1 MRKHPVAMSLA
12 LLAGVAAAG
21 LLFGPA
27 GLRNEPQSAQAA
39 LLNEAKQITGV
50 SRLFGWSVAVSGDT
64 AVAGARYDQALLLNA
79 GAAFVFERDQ
89 GGADNWGEV
98 MKLTASDAQ
107 AHDELG
113 YSVAISGDT
122 VVVGAFGKD
131 SGGTRAG
138 AAYVFDRNEG
148 GADNWGEVTK
158 LTASDAQTGDQFG
171 ESVAVSGDTV
181 VVGAHHEDAGGSD
194 AGAVYVFQRDQGG
207 ADNWGEVT
215 KLTASDA
222 QAGDE
227 LGYSVAVSGDTAVV
241 GAHHEDAGGS
251 KAGAAYVFDRNEGG
265 ANNWGEVTKLTAS
278 DAETFDRFGYSVAV
292 NAVTAVVGGPREDA
306 GGDGAGAAYVFER
319 DEGGA
324 DNWGE
329 VTKLTASDAQAGD
342 QFGASVT
349 VSGDTAVVG
358 ANHEDAGASDAGAA
372 YVFDRNEG
380 GAGTW
385 GELSKL
391 TASNAASSDWF
402 GFSAGVS
409 GGTAV
414 LGAPQTEGQD
424 DTLGTVY
431 IFEIPLPKDQATD
444 TDGDTIANS
453 ADLDDDNDGCTD
465 KQEINGDPRLG
476 GRRNPHNP
484 WDFYDVLGPG
494 AALPIDG
501 VIDLPNDI
509 LGVIQHHPAGT
520 LGYDA
525 QFDRG
530 SWTGPNSWNDTQGP
544 DGVIDLPNDIL
555 GVLLQFGHSCQ

>member
-1 MRKHPVAMSLA
+1 MRVRKHPVAMSLA

-138 AAYVFDRNEG
+138 AAYVFDRN
-148 GADNWGEVTK
+148 
-158 LTASDAQTGDQFG
+158 
-171 ESVAVSGDTV
+171 
-181 VVGAHHEDAGGSD
+181 
-194 AGAVYVFQRDQGG
+194 
-207 ADNWGEVT
+207 
-215 KLTASDA
+215 
-222 QAGDE
+222 
-227 LGYSVAVSGDTAVV
+227 
-241 GAHHEDAGGS
+241 
-251 KAGAAYVFDRNEGG
+251 
-265 ANNWGEVTKLTAS
+265 
-278 DAETFDRFGYSVAV
+278 
-292 NAVTAVVGGPREDA
+292 
-306 GGDGAGAAYVFER
+306 
-319 DEGGA
+319 EGGA